1 MYWNGKNNSVQRKR
15 VLRQFQISLT
25 QRLCMPSNKAVE
37 WLLKVHIIIGNLKSV
52 LNGIYHC
59 VSSKYLQQYLYECCY
74 RYPEIL

>member
-1 MYWNGKNNSVQRKR
+1 
-15 VLRQFQISLT
+15 
-25 QRLCMPSNKAVE
+25 MPSNKAVE